1 MPIKAT
7 VTQGGPRARSD
18 AIRNRTLLL
27 KTADKLLAER
37 GLGLTCHE
45 LAAAAG
51 VGVGTVY
58 RHFADKNALLGALI
72 ERRFEAARDLLLTA
86 EKIEDPI
93 DALREAI
100 TRMCK
105 LQFTDRGL
113 WQALLT
119 DANRYGPL
127 ANEIL
132 VPISARIADRARQRT
147 NSRRLLGDR
156 LRDDLPVYRHPE
168 PGDRTRAPRTVAS
181 ICGRHSGRLHAR
193 LVRPPGSLGGRV
205 DRNRDRRHHRGAR
218 QGQLT
223 AGAVSVDKLRD
234 GSLSRPYLVH
244 IRVLVESIDRREGRT
259 EVLVE
264 ILAAEVQLR
273 DVGLGDAV
281 RRGERL
287 PVLGHLEECVRA
299 HDEPSPGGVV
309 HATGNCA
316 RAACSVS

>member
-37 GLGLTCHE
+37 GLDLTFHE

-100 TRMCK
+100 TRMCEF
-105 LQFTDRGL
+105 QFTDRGL

-127 ANEIL
+127 ANEL
-132 VPISARIADRARQRT
+132 LTPVSARIADRARATGRI
-147 NSRRLLGDR
+147 
-156 LRDDLPVYRHPE
+156 RDDFSVTDFAMIYLFTGTLSQATGP
-168 PGDRTRAPRTVAS
+168 
-181 ICGRHSGRLHAR
+181 
-193 LVRPPGSLGGRV
+193 VRPELWRRYV
-205 DRNRDRRHHRGAR
+205 DATLDGFMLDQSDRRGA
-218 QGQLT
+218 
-223 AGAVSVDKLRD
+223 SVAA
-234 GSLSRPYLVH
+234 PT
-244 IRVLVESIDRREGRT
+244 EAEIDD
-259 EVLVE
+259 
-264 ILAAEVQLR
+264 IIA
-273 DVGLGDAV
+273 
-281 RRGERL
+281 
-287 PVLGHLEECVRA
+287 VLGKA
-299 HDEPSPGGVV
+299 S
-309 HATGNCA
+309 
-316 RAACSVS
+316 